1 MPSYNYKVKTEAG
14 KVLTGEVKL
23 DSEQEL
29 RRILEEKGYKVVEIV
44 EKTAIT
50 DISEIKLFQKKVKVK
65 DLAIFCRQFSIVLE
79 AGVPISQ
86 SLEVLKIQTNNPTL
100 KRRLN
105 DIYEDIQR
113 GIALSSAFR
122 KHEDI
127 FPEFLINM
135 VEAGE
140 VSGQL
145 DLVFERVATY
155 FENQNRLNSKI
166 RGALAYP
173 AVVSIVAVIVIVI
186 LMVAVV
192 PEFIAVL
199 SDFNTELPVM
209 TQILVS
215 VSGFFQRYWYIMA
228 LAAFALGTF
237 IVTYKRT
244 QEGKMFFGKLLI
256 NIPIVRNLTKNVISA
271 RLTRTLATLMSSG
284 VLLIQSMEV
293 VSKVIGNA
301 VIEEKLI
308 GVIEEIKKG
317 RGLTGPIA
325 SMKYFPPLLIS
336 MIRIGEESGNL
347 DFALEKSAD
356 FYDQEVETSVQQ
368 LTSMIDPILIIFL
381 AVVVGYIVISVL
393 YPMFS
398 VYDVLMDA

>member
-1 MPSYNYKVKTEAG
+1 MPNYNYKVKTETG
-14 KVLTGEVKL
+14 KLLTGEVKL
-23 DSEQEL
+23 ESKQEL
-29 RRILEEKGYKVVEIV
+29 QRILEEKGYKVVEIV
-44 EKTAIT
+44 EKTAMT
-50 DISEIKLFQKKVKVK
+50 DITEIKIFQKRVKTK

-86 SLEVLKIQTNNPTL
+86 SLEVLKLQTTNSTL
-100 KRRLN
+100 KRRISE
-105 DIYEDIQR
+105 IYDDVQK
-113 GIALSSAFR
+113 GVALSSSFR

-140 VSGQL
+140 ISGQL
-145 DLVFERVATY
+145 DLVFIRIAEY
-155 FENQNRLNSKI
+155 FENQNKLNSKI

-173 AVVSIVAVIVIVI
+173 VVVSIVAVIVIMV

-192 PEFIAVL
+192 PQFIAVL
-199 SDFNTELPVM
+199 SDFNTELPLI
-209 TQILVS
+209 TKILIS
-215 VSGFFQRYWYIMA
+215 ISGFFKRFWYIIGLGLVA
-228 LAAFALGTF
+228 LVFF
-237 IVTYKRT
+237 IMSFRKTDK
-244 QEGKMFFGKLLI
+244 GKLFFGKLLTS
-256 NIPIVRNLTKNVISA
+256 IPIVKKLTQNIISA
-271 RLTRTLATLMSSG
+271 RFTRTLSTLMSSG

-301 VIEEKLI
+301 AIEEKI
-308 GVIEEIKKG
+308 INVIEEIKKG
-317 RGLTGPIA
+317 RGLTAPVA
-325 SMKYFPPLLIS
+325 SMRYFSPLLIS